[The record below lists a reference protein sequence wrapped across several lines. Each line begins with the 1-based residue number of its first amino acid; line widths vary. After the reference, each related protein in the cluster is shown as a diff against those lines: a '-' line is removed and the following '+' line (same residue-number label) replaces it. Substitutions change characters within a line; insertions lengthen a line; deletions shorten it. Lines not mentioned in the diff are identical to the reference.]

1 MRRVSLVAVVALAAS
16 VFLAGS
22 RTASGQETKTASGSV
37 TAVANDSI
45 TISVKGSDMKFN
57 VDDKTMVVAKGGSTK
72 SAAAKKEGMAGPK
85 LTDVIKTGQAVEIKY
100 HDMGGGTLHAA
111 NIRAI
116 ASAGA
121 GSMSSDAPAAK
132 TSNGTVK
139 SVAADSLTVTGGD
152 GKDMTFAVDSST
164 KVVGT
169 GVGTKTSAAGG
180 KGSFA
185 DLVHAGDKVAVTYHD
200 AGGSMHA
207 ATVRITAK
215 NKM

>member
-1 MRRVSLVAVVALAAS
+1 MRRVSLVAAVALTAS
-16 VFLAGS
+16 VFLAGT
-22 RTASGQETKTASGSV
+22 RTASGQETKTASGNV

-72 SAAAKKEGMAGPK
+72 SAAAKKEGMSGPK

-132 TSNGTVK
+132 TANGTVK

-169 GVGTKTSAAGG
+169 GVGTKTSASGG

-185 DLVHAGDKVAVTYHD
+185 DLVHSGDKVAVTYHET
-200 AGGSMHA
+200 GGAMHA